1 MCLDLLSS
9 IPYSVIMVETSGR
22 PRLSPRQAC
31 AAESAARRSGLQV
44 TLVMVSSQLDLA
56 DNTTCHLV
64 NSDISH
70 KIKIF
75 TVDMEN
81 ISRETPMEGF
91 FSREELLNS
100 PNRYRHTSDG
110 LRWLLVYKYGGFYLG
125 ESLENYHGET
135 NSLIS
140 DLDFLV
146 LNDLT
151 HYSSFVLEEESVF
164 WYPGLLSGW
173 GRYSVMEFLTIKR
186 SDSILGSCAF
196 AFPAGHPFMK
206 MMVEKVQETYQGEDF
221 STIGPGH
228 IFPVRINLQTQ
239 FQVC

>member
-1 MCLDLLSS
+1 MMSLLVLCLDLLSS

-31 AAESAARRSGLQV
+31 AVESAARRSGLQV

-91 FSREELLNS
+91 FSREDLLTS
-100 PNRYRHTSDG
+100 PYRYSHVSDG
-110 LRWLLVYKYGGFYLG
+110 LRWLLIYKYGGFYLG
-125 ESLENYHGET
+125 ECLNKYYGET
-135 NSLIS
+135 NTNSLFV

-151 HYSSFVLEEESVF
+151 HYSSFVLEEETCH
-164 WYPGLLSGW
+164 WYPAFLSGW
-173 GRYSVMEFLTIKR
+173 VRYSVMEFLTIKR
-186 SDSILGSCAF
+186 SDSILAAGAV
-196 AFPAGHPFMK
+196 AFPAEHPLMRL
-206 MMVEKVQETYQGEDF
+206 MVEKVPQTYRGEDWI
-221 STIGPGH
+221 TIGPGH
-228 IFPVRINLQTQ
+228 IY
-239 FQVC
+239 